1 MKKITG
7 TLLLN
12 CYAAFAFAQSGSLP
26 EDGDILR
33 HLGIIIGKW
42 MPYIALL
49 TGLIAILLNSRQS
62 RRLSKLKKYIDEQRL
77 KVSGLQEDIRKKV
90 NRTDLDNLMA
100 KEQAT
105 PDKVAG
111 TEQPYLEKVWE
122 MPKKSATSVV
132 NIESA
137 VQVTAPEEP
146 EHCVFY
152 AKLADLDDGFSAAV
166 MDSQQNGEQIYE
178 IKVEGETA
186 AYGISTDPNAQKYAL
201 AEFTFTLG
209 KACELLNQPF
219 KGCQIIL
226 QREGT
231 LVKIAGNWIIQQKA
245 QIEFK

>member
-12 CYAAFAFAQSGSLP
+12 CCAAFAFAQSGSLP
-26 EDGDILR
+26 EDGDIFH

-42 MPYIALL
+42 VPYIALF

-77 KVSGLQEDIRKKV
+77 KVSGLQDDIRMKV
-90 NRTDLDNLMA
+90 NRTDLDTLLA
-100 KEQAT
+100 KEQAI

-111 TEQPYLEKVWE
+111 AEQPSLEKVWE
-122 MPKKSATSVV
+122 MPKKPTESVV
-132 NIESA
+132 DVESA
-137 VQVTAPEEP
+137 AQATAPEEP
-146 EHCVFY
+146 ERHIFY
-152 AKLADLDDGFSAAV
+152 AKLADLDDGFSAGIMV
-166 MDSQQNGEQIYE
+166 SQQNGEQIYE
-178 IKVEGETA
+178 IKMEGDTA
-186 AYGISTDPNAQKYAL
+186 AYAISGDPNAQKYAL

-226 QREGT
+226 QREGS